1 MNKVIFK
8 NRFQSIFVQIKITNS
23 RVVSTKI
30 IFQQLL
36 IHQLSYHQAGYQPEF
51 ISKSLIFVENWK

>member
-8 NRFQSIFVQIKITNS
+8 NRFQFIFVQIKITNS